1 MTEPQPPASLLVPAI
16 AIYFLASI
24 ALYATVDFVM
34 VRTGLYAFFWH
45 RSLVRACILMMIFGL
60 SFIFLPLQ

>member
-1 MTEPQPPASLLVPAI
+1 MLREVPVAGLLVPAI